1 MQISAFFDKTFTE
14 AHCIMIE
21 IMSSNKTK
29 LQLQLVLINKDKKA
43 RNQFKINSVELIK
56 MNSG

>member
-1 MQISAFFDKTFTE
+1 
-14 AHCIMIE
+14 MIE

-29 LQLQLVLINKDKKA
+29 LQLQFVLINKDKKA